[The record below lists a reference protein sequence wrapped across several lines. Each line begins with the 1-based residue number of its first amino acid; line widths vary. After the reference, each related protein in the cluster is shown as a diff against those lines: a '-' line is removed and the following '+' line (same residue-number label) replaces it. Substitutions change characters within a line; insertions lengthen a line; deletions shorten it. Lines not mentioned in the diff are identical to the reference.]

1 MHVEDTCFKYFY
13 KVGIETLNEQVGSML
28 LLPFSMLHGILCTW
42 DGTVVLLGDICHKCL
57 CAVMLMWQQNKPWL
71 LYK

>member
-28 LLPFSMLHGILCTW
+28 LLPFHTLRGILYIW
-42 DGTVVLLGDICHKCL
+42 DGTVVLLVDICHKCL
-57 CAVMLMWQQNKPWL
+57 YAVVLMWQQNKRWL